1 MEPSIARITPGA
13 LKSAAIAAI
22 AALALAIA
30 FGSQAPSRAW
40 AAPPRLPTV
49 LTGTAKGVSYGS
61 ATLTGSVNPRGSDAS
76 YYFQYG
82 LTKGYGGQTAIADAG
97 AGARTVNVTIALAG
111 LQPLTVYHYRLIACT
126 AAGAAIGADRTLL
139 TAKVPLSLQVLAAP
153 NPVTYGDSAVIQGTL
168 SGTGSA
174 NTVVVLQAA
183 AFPFTMG
190 FSNFG
195 NPEVTLGDG
204 SFSFPVVGLT
214 ATTQFRVV
222 TAAKATVFS
231 PVALESVAPRIA
243 THVSRTRRPHFA

>member
-61 ATLTGSVNPRGSDAS
+61 ATLTGAGNPRGRDAA

-97 AGARTVNVTIALAG
+97 AGARTVKVTIALAG
-111 LQPLTVYHYRLIACT
+111 LQPLTVYHYRLIAVN

-139 TAKVPLSLQVLAAP
+139 TAKAPLSPAGLA
-153 NPVTYGDSAVIQGTL
+153 
-168 SGTGSA
+168 
-174 NTVVVLQAA
+174 
-183 AFPFTMG
+183 
-190 FSNFG
+190 
-195 NPEVTLGDG
+195 
-204 SFSFPVVGLT
+204 
-214 ATTQFRVV
+214 
-222 TAAKATVFS
+222 
-231 PVALESVAPRIA
+231 
-243 THVSRTRRPHFA
+243 